1 MFVNSFF
8 KKILKIF
15 NFFLEILKTPMRLSV
30 CSQK

>member
-15 NFFLEILKTPMRLSV
+15 NFFLEILKTH
-30 CSQK
+30 KAFETGT